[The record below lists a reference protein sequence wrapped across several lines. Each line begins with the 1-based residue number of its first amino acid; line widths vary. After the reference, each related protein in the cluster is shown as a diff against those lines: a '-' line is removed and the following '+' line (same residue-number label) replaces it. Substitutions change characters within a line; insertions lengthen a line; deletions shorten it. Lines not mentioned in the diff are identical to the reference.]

1 MKSKNVLAKAAFV
14 AAVASGVWVQAARLG
29 HPGYSAKGA
38 TAAQKQ
44 WNILADPVDAE
55 SGSTSV
61 IYPRLVAGLAEVD
74 AEPGFELTEINI
86 VLEHNVSHTDFT
98 FSTGT
103 LPADTTQFIP
113 TLQDLEDPG
122 YSNPTTFLPSAIQ
135 PGYLQVFWQATGG
148 ATDTDPSDD
157 GVLDFNVLFNNLT
170 SDPNEQ
176 ATFTVYADPGTA
188 NGGQFATPDSYTD
201 NQDNTYSA
209 DDINLADSIDGNN
222 VVVDLPVA
230 VPEPGAPAL
239 LGCSTIGLLLLR
251 RRRPAS
257 V

>member
-1 MKSKNVLAKAAFV
+1 MKMKHAFAKAAFV
-14 AAVASGVWVQAARLG
+14 AAVVGGVSAQAARLG

-38 TAAQKQ
+38 TAAQNQ
-44 WNILADPVDAE
+44 WNILADPTDAE

-61 IYPRLVAGLAEVD
+61 IYPRGVAGLAEVD
-74 AEPGFELTEINI
+74 AEPGFEITEINI

-98 FSTGT
+98 FSSG
-103 LPADTTQFIP
+103 AVDETTFVP
-113 TLQDLEDPG
+113 SPEDLEDPG
-122 YSNPTTFLPSAIQ
+122 YSNPSTYLPAAIQ

-148 ATDTDPSDD
+148 TTDSDPNGDVDD
-157 GVLDFNVLFNNLT
+157 FDVLFNNLT
-170 SDPNEQ
+170 TDPNEQ

-188 NGGQFATPDSYTD
+188 EGGQFVTPDSYTD
-201 NQDNTYSA
+201 NQGNTYSA
-209 DDINLADSIDGNN
+209 SDINIADDTDGDN

-239 LGCSTIGLLLLR
+239 LGCSAMGLLLVR

-257 V
+257 A